1 MDKHW
6 NILLVDKS
14 ASMLINFNTVKKG
27 IENLIKEQIE
37 TGSTNRFTLI
47 AFSSDVV
54 EIKDEYFPDVSPLED
69 SQILGNGTTAL
80 YDAIGYVYEKIIES
94 SEVNVVFTIITDGYE
109 NSSKLHDSDSINKL
123 KDEINKTKKVNVTFI
138 GSDANCIST
147 NSSIILKHAN
157 SSMNC
162 EGDFN
167 LALKTASRTMSNAVP
182 DTIHDVNVNVK
193 IDTSFSNEQMPFIKR
208 QASYIIPP
216 PNSSCKRYCC
226 LFH

>member
-1 MDKHW
+1 MDKQW

-14 ASMLINFNTVKKG
+14 ASMLINFKTVKKG

-37 TGSTNRFTLI
+37 NDSKDRFTLI

-54 EIKDEYFPDVSPLED
+54 EIKDEYFPNISPVED

-94 SEVNVVFTIITDGYE
+94 SEVNVVFTIITDGHE
-109 NSSKLHDSDSINKL
+109 NSSKTHDSDSIKKL
-123 KDEINKTKKVNVTFI
+123 KEEINETKKVNVTFI
-138 GSDANCIST
+138 GSDANCIRS
-147 NSSIILKHAN
+147 NSSLILKHAN
-157 SSMNC
+157 SSLNC

-167 LALKTASRTMSNAVP
+167 LALKTASRTMSNTIP
-182 DTIHDVNVNVK
+182 DNVNDVNVK
-193 IDTSFSNEQMPFIKR
+193 IDTSQSNEKMPFIKR
-208 QASYIIPP
+208 QASYFVATPP
-216 PNSSCKRYCC
+216 PTSTCKRFCR